1 MKGSNAAHLFW
12 PSLISEDQ
20 LILNL
25 SRHILQNSCSQEKK
39 QQILERETESFSQKG
54 LQLI

>member
-39 QQILERETESFSQKG
+39 QQILERETESISQKG